1 MREPIGKQELVVV
14 EKSGVLEEVARIAA
28 TGARLVQILAV
39 STASGTEMTYSFAN
53 GFDFTNVRCEVAKGE
68 ALASI
73 TPVWRG
79 AFLYENEIRDLF
91 GVNIENISVDY
102 KGNFYTVAKKEPF
115 AVRSSEQGG
124 AK

>member
-53 GFDFTNVRCEVAKGE
+53 GFDFKNVRCEVAKGE
-68 ALASI
+68 TLASI

>member
-1 MREPIGKQELVVV
+1 MREPIGKQELITV
-14 EKSGVLEEVARIAA
+14 EKSCVLEEVMRLSSL
-28 TGARLVQILAV
+28 GMRLVQILAV
-39 STASGTEMTYSFAN
+39 STEKGTEMTYSF
-53 GFDFTNVRCEVAKGE
+53 GKDFDLVNVRCEVASGE
-68 ALASI
+68 SLASI